1 MPTDNNSAGLLFA
14 GDLLLAIRNPA
25 TGIFGGYRKLFCDK
39 FEIKT
44 PSDMQQKI
52 SKGRETFGNA
62 WLTHF
67 LGKPAEFA
75 ITLDEASRD
84 ELSMLLAGEMT
95 ALTQLV
101 GAITAIDVTVVPG
114 QWVEIGF
121 EDLDLT
127 SLAVKDATNVT
138 TYVKDVD
145 YQINPRLGLLYVPV
159 GGTIPAGPV
168 KFTAGKKAHTGVKID
183 AGKQY
188 GSVIR
193 CKGDF
198 VNLITRQ
205 DLVLDMQQAT
215 VSSQDA
221 FDFLSGKLASVPLKG
236 TAEIA
241 SGQTSPFQIRYF
253 G

>member
-1 MPTDNNSAGLLFA
+1 MPTNDNAAGLLFA
-14 GDLLLAIRNPA
+14 GDLLLAIRNPS
-25 TGIFGGYRKLFCDK
+25 TGVFGAYKKLYCDK

-44 PSDMQQKI
+44 PSDQQQKI

-62 WLTHF
+62 WLTYF

-84 ELSMLLAGEMT
+84 ELAIALSGESSVLSQ
-95 ALTQLV
+95 AL

-114 QWVEIGF
+114 QWVDIGF

-127 SLAVKDATNVT
+127 SLLVKDAAGVT

-145 YQINPRLGLLYVPV
+145 YQVNPRLGLLYVPL
-159 GGTIPAGPV
+159 GGTVPAGIV

-198 VNLITRQ
+198 IHLITRQ

-241 SGQTSPFQIRYF
+241 SGQSSPFQIRYF
-253 G
+253 S

>member
-1 MPTDNNSAGLLFA
+1 MPTNDSAGLLFA
-14 GDLLLAIRNPA
+14 GDLLLAIRNPT
-25 TGIFGGYRKLFCDK
+25 TGLFGAYKKLYCDK

-44 PSDMQQKI
+44 PSDQQQKI

-62 WLTHF
+62 WLTYF

-84 ELSMLLAGEMT
+84 ELAIALCGESSVLSQT
-95 ALTQLV
+95 V
-101 GAITAIDVTVVPG
+101 GAIAAIDVTVVPG
-114 QWVEIGF
+114 QWVEIGY

-127 SLAVKDATNVT
+127 SLAVTNPAGTT
-138 TYVKDVD
+138 TYDKDVH
-145 YQINPRLGLLYVPV
+145 YQVNPRLGLLYVPL

-168 KFTAGKKAHTGVKID
+168 KFTAAKKAHTGVKID

-198 VNLITRQ
+198 INLINRQ

-215 VSSQDA
+215 VSAQDA

>member
-14 GDLLLAIRNPA
+14 GDLLLAIRNPT
-25 TGIFGGYRKLFCDK
+25 TGDFGAYKKLYCDK

-44 PSDMQQKI
+44 PSDQQQKI

-62 WLTHF
+62 WLTYF

-84 ELSMLLAGEMT
+84 ELAIALSGET
-95 ALTQLV
+95 SALTQLV

-114 QWVEIGF
+114 QWVEIGY
-121 EDLDLT
+121 EDLDL
-127 SLAVKDATNVT
+127 SALVVKDSTATT

-145 YQINPRLGLLYVPV
+145 YQVNPRLGLLYVPI
-159 GGTIPAGPV
+159 GGVIPAGPV

-198 VNLITRQ
+198 INLINRQ

-215 VSSQDA
+215 VSAQDA